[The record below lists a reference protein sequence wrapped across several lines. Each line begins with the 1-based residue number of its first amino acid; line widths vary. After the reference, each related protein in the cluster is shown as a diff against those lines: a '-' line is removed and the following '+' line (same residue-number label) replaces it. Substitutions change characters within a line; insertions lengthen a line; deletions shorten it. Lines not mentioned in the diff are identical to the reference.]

1 MSERAK
7 RVLVYTVTLLLAPIP
22 AMPFE
27 RGTGDFALAL
37 LSCGTILILG
47 SLYAALGEYKLKARG
62 LLGNKILAT
71 AIITLLFGASLIIGS
86 FAYLFL
92 L

>member
-1 MSERAK
+1 MLGRAK
-7 RVLVYTVTLLLAPIP
+7 RVLIYTATLLIAPIP

-27 RGTGDFALAL
+27 RGTRDFALAL
-37 LSCGTILILG
+37 LDCGTILILG

-92 L
+92 F